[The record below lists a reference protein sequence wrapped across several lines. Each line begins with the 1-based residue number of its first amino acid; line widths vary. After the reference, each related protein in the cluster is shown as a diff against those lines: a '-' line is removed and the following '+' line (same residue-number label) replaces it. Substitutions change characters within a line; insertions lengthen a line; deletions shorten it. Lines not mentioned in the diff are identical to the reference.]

1 MSCNKPQ
8 YPFNLRGVDQLNFS
22 KNLNSTKFDHL
33 TREDLIQKNSLLEDE
48 LFLAFKEIY
57 RLKNQNLTD
66 EQLKLVMQEQLGEL
80 QNTIYGASS
89 ERYKKPANKDKEP
102 KTPASRPKLPSERY
116 PNIPVRNEL
125 VPFDE
130 IPMCDACGKKLVD
143 SGMTEESE
151 QLNVIPKRFEIIN
164 WVRPKFRCSC
174 HACIKLPPVPKRI
187 IEGSSYSDKMIID
200 VVASKYCDLIPIQ
213 RYVAMAARSG
223 LKDLPPQSLIEL
235 THQFAH
241 FVKPVYELI
250 KGHIKS
256 SRFLHADETPHKM
269 LEGSETNSWYLWGF
283 STASFCFLE
292 CHDTR
297 SGDVASDILKNSR
310 CEVLMSDVFSGYGKA
325 IRVTNLFRQAQGLEG
340 IQNANCNAHARRYF
354 IKSLNA
360 YPESKFYLDHYHD
373 IYQLESNCREKP
385 PDEVLKIRSEMKIKF
400 EAMLARASEQL
411 PRYPAQLK
419 FGKALNYFIENYDGL
434 TLFLD
439 HADVAIDNNLQE
451 RLLRSHVVGRKTW
464 YGTHSER
471 GAETAAII
479 FSIIETCK
487 LNNVNPR
494 EYLEKLAQDMLQGQN
509 PYTPKDFADL
519 AKI

>member
-1 MSCNKPQ
+1 MSQ
-8 YPFNLRGVDQLNFS
+8 SEFSENLS
-22 KNLNSTKFDHL
+22 SSKFDHL
-33 TREDLIQKNSLLEDE
+33 SREALIEKNSVLESE

-66 EQLKLVMQEQLGEL
+66 EQLKLVMAEQLGEL
-80 QNTIYGASS
+80 QSAMYGASS
-89 ERYKKPANKDKEP
+89 ERYKKPVNKDKEP
-102 KTPASRPKLPSERY
+102 KAPAPRPKLPSERY

-125 VPFDE
+125 VPFDDV
-130 IPMCDACGKKLVD
+130 PTCDACGKNLVD

-151 QLNVIPKRFEIIN
+151 QLNVIPKKFEIIN

-174 HACIKLPPVPKRI
+174 HGCIKLPPVPTRI

-223 LKDLPPQSLIEL
+223 LRDLPPQSLIEL

-250 KGHIKS
+250 KDQIKS
-256 SRFLHADETPHKM
+256 SRVLHADETPHKM
-269 LEGSETNSWYLWGF
+269 LEGSETKSWYLWGF
-283 STASFCFLE
+283 SNEKHCFLE

-297 SGDVASDILKNSR
+297 SGDVASDILKTSK
-310 CEVLMSDVFSGYGKA
+310 CEVLITDVFSGYGKA
-325 IRVTNLFRQAQGLEG
+325 VRITNLFRQAQGQLAT
-340 IQNANCNAHARRYF
+340 QNANCNAHARRYF

-360 YPESKFYLDHYHD
+360 YPESKFYLDQYHD
-373 IYQLESNCREKP
+373 IYQLESQVRGKP
-385 PDEVLKIRSEMKIKF
+385 PDEILKIRNQMREKF
-400 EAMLARASEQL
+400 EAMESMATEQMPQY
-411 PRYPAQLK
+411 PRQLK
-419 FGKALNYFIENYDGL
+419 FGKALNYFLENYEGL
-434 TLFLD
+434 TLFLE

-487 LNNVNPR
+487 LNHVNPR
-494 EYLEKLAQDMLQGQN
+494 EYIEKLAQDLLQGQK
-509 PYTPKDFADL
+509 PYTPKNFADL
-519 AKI
+519 AKN

>member
-1 MSCNKPQ
+1 MNCRQCKCLSKLV
-8 YPFNLRGVDQLNFS
+8 FVDQLEIS

-33 TREDLIQKNSLLEDE
+33 TREDLIKKTSILESE

-66 EQLKLVMQEQLGEL
+66 DQLKLVMAEQLSEM
-80 QNTIYGASS
+80 QNTIYGSS
-89 ERYKKPANKDKEP
+89 TERYKKPEGKNKEP
-102 KTPASRPKLPSERY
+102 KVPAPRPKLPSERY
-116 PNIPVRNEL
+116 PNLPVRNEL
-125 VPFDE
+125 VPFDD
-130 IPMCDACGKKLVD
+130 IPTCDACGKNLVD

-151 QLNVIPKRFEIIN
+151 QLNVIPKKFEIIN

-174 HACIKLPPVPKRI
+174 HGCIKLPPAPPRI

-235 THQFAH
+235 THQFAQ

-250 KGHIKS
+250 REHIKS
-256 SRFLHADETPHKM
+256 SRVLHADETPHKM
-269 LEGSETNSWYLWGF
+269 LEGSDTNSWYLWGF
-283 STASFCFLE
+283 STHKFCFLE

-297 SGDVASDILKNSR
+297 SGDVASDILKNSK

-325 IRVTNLFRQAQGLEG
+325 VRITNLFRQGHGRVG

-354 IKSLNA
+354 VKSLA
-360 YPESKFYLDHYHD
+360 GYPESKFYLDQYHD
-373 IYQLESNCREKP
+373 IYQLESDCREKP
-385 PDEVLKIRSEMKIKF
+385 PDEVLRIRNEMRGNF
-400 EAMLARASEQL
+400 ESMFAKATEHL
-411 PRYPAQLK
+411 PRYPSQLK
-419 FGKALNYFIENYDGL
+419 FGKALNYFLENYEGL
-434 TLFLD
+434 TLFLE
-439 HADVAIDNNLQE
+439 HPDVAIDNNLQE

-471 GAETAAII
+471 GAETAAIL

-487 LNNVNPR
+487 LNQVNPR
-494 EYLEKLAQDMLQGQN
+494 EYLEKLAQDLLQGQN
-509 PYTPKDFADL
+509 PYTPKDYADL
-519 AKI
+519 AK

>member
-1 MSCNKPQ
+1 MSQ
-8 YPFNLRGVDQLNFS
+8 SEFAA
-22 KNLNSTKFDHL
+22 NLNSTKFDHL
-33 TREDLIQKNSLLEDE
+33 TRQDLIQKNSLLENE

-57 RLKNQNLTD
+57 KLKNQNLTD
-66 EQLKLVMQEQLGEL
+66 EQLKLVMTEQLSEL
-80 QNTIYGASS
+80 QKTIYGASS
-89 ERYKKPANKDKEP
+89 ERYKKPEKSKDSKIPEP
-102 KTPASRPKLPSERY
+102 RPKLPSERY

-125 VPFDE
+125 VPFDD
-130 IPMCDACGKKLVD
+130 IPMCDACGKVLTD

-151 QLNVIPKRFEIIN
+151 QLNVIPKKFEIIN

-174 HACIKLPPVPKRI
+174 HACIKLPPVPARI
-187 IEGSSYSDKMIID
+187 IQGSSYSDKMIID

-235 THQFAH
+235 THQFAQ

-250 KGHIKS
+250 KEEING
-256 SRFLHADETPHKM
+256 SRVLHADETPHKM
-269 LEGSETNSWYLWGF
+269 LEGSDTKSWYLWGF
-283 STASFCFLE
+283 STPRVCFLE

-297 SGDVASDILKNSR
+297 SGDVASDVLKNSK
-310 CEVLMSDVFSGYGKA
+310 CEILISDVFSGYSKA
-325 IRVTNLFRQAQGLEG
+325 LRIINLFRQSQNRVG

-360 YPESKFYLDHYHD
+360 YPESKYYLDQYHD
-373 IYQLESNCREKP
+373 IYQLESVCRGKP
-385 PDEVLKIRSEMKIKF
+385 PDEVLKIRDQMREKFDEMF
-400 EAMLARASEQL
+400 VLATEQL
-411 PRYPAQLK
+411 SSYPTQLK

-471 GAETAAII
+471 GAETAAVL
-479 FSIIETCK
+479 FSIVETCK
-487 LNNVNPR
+487 LNQVNPR
-494 EYLEKLAQDMLQGQN
+494 EYFEKLAQDLLQGQK
-509 PYTPKDFADL
+509 PFTPKEFENL

>member
-1 MSCNKPQ
+1 MSCHRHKWTASLFDVTQ
-8 YPFNLRGVDQLNFS
+8 TEFSENFE
-22 KNLNSTKFDHL
+22 STKFDHL
-33 TREDLIQKNSLLEDE
+33 TREDLIQKNALLENE

-57 RLKNQNLTD
+57 KLKNQNLTD
-66 EQLKLVMQEQLGEL
+66 DQLKLVMAEQLGEL
-80 QNTIYGASS
+80 QKTLYGASS
-89 ERYKKPANKDKEP
+89 ERYKKPNKPKEQ
-102 KTPASRPKLPSERY
+102 KVPAPRAKLPSERY

-125 VPFDE
+125 VPFDD
-130 IPMCDACGKKLVD
+130 IPTCDACGKNLVD

-174 HACIKLPPVPKRI
+174 HGCIKLPPVPRRI
-187 IEGSSYSDKMIID
+187 IEGSSYSDKMILD

-250 KGHIKS
+250 KNEIKS
-256 SRFLHADETPHKM
+256 SRVLHADETPHKM
-269 LEGSETNSWYLWGF
+269 LEGSDKSSWYLWGF
-283 STASFCFLE
+283 STPRFCFLE

-325 IRVTNLFRQAQGLEG
+325 VRITNLFRQAQGRMS

-354 IKSLNA
+354 IKAQNA
-360 YPESKFYLDHYHD
+360 YPEAKFYLDQYHD
-373 IYQLESNCREKP
+373 IYQLEAEVQGKP
-385 PDEVLKIRSEMKIKF
+385 PDEILKVRSQIKEQF
-400 EAMLARASEQL
+400 EVMHELAEKQQPS
-411 PRYPAQLK
+411 YPSQLK
-419 FGKALNYFIENYDGL
+419 FGKALNYFLENYDGL
-434 TLFLD
+434 TLFLE

-451 RLLRSHVVGRKTW
+451 RLLRNHVIGRKTW

-471 GAETAAII
+471 GAETAAIL

-487 LNNVNPR
+487 LNQVNPR
-494 EYLEKLAQDMLQGQN
+494 EYLEKLAQDLLQGQN

-519 AKI
+519 AKN